1 MKLWVCLWGLACC
14 ICGTVAMGNQL
25 SVPVWRCGNLYTNQP
40 KPDQSCESVTIS
52 TLEETQ
58 VPQPSKPVSSSGVAP
73 ATPASAAKP
82 LAPRVDMVAQRQRDG
97 QAKDILSYELKRL
110 NQRCLAATDT
120 QTVQRCAADQAAL
133 KRELSRL
140 P

>member
-1 MKLWVCLWGLACC
+1 MKLGGYFSGLALCVN
-14 ICGTVAMGNQL
+14 GMVAMGHEAA
-25 SVPVWRCGNLYTNQP
+25 VPVWRCGNLYTNQP
-40 KPDQSCESVTIS
+40 QPDQSCESVTIS

-58 VPQPSKPVSSSGVAP
+58 VPQPAK
-73 ATPASAAKP
+73 PASASAAVPAATKP
-82 LAPRVDMVAQRQRDG
+82 PTQRVDTLTQRERDG
-97 QAKDILSYELKRL
+97 QAKDILSHELKRL
-110 NQRCLAATDT
+110 TERCQSATDN

>member
-1 MKLWVCLWGLACC
+1 MKLWVFLGGLAFCLG
-14 ICGTVAMGNQL
+14 GTLAMGNEA
-25 SVPVWRCGNLYTNQP
+25 SVWRCGNLYTNQP
-40 KPDQSCESVTIS
+40 QPDHSCESVTIS

-58 VPQPSKPVSSSGVAP
+58 VPQPSKP
-73 ATPASAAKP
+73 ASAVTPVVPALAGKP
-82 LAPRVDMVAQRQRDG
+82 TAPRVDAVAQRERDG
-97 QAKDILSYELKRL
+97 QAKGILSHELKRL
-110 NQRCLAATDT
+110 NERCQAATGT